1 MEVIFQVCVVK
12 HDLETTSVDV
22 RGPVGEILGDKV
34 VG

>member
-22 RGPVGEILGDKV
+22 RGAVGEILGDKV